1 MDKFSMD
8 SPLRNSAGVAL
19 ITGAGPAR
27 IGQVV
32 AGALAR
38 RGYRLALHYHRS
50 KRQATQH
57 ADEYRQAGVDVLLL
71 QADVSRSE
79 DVEQMFR
86 QVMETWG
93 RVDVLVTTA
102 SIWSPQALEQ
112 VTADDVLQNFRVNTL
127 GTFLCCQHGGL
138 IMTRQESGGAIIT
151 FGDWAIERPYP
162 DYAPYFLS
170 KGSIPTLTRTMAV
183 ELASRNPRVRVNC
196 IHPGPVMFPDS
207 MPASEREE
215 AIATTLLKTAD
226 VPEAV
231 AQGVLFFVDN
241 PMTTGVCLPIDS
253 GRTIY
258 APGEARTS

>member
-1 MDKFSMD
+1 MDN
-8 SPLRNSAGVAL
+8 PLRNSAGVAL

-50 KRQATQH
+50 QQQAKEH
-57 ADEYRQAGVDVLLL
+57 ADAYRREGVDVLLL
-71 QADVSRSE
+71 QADISQE
-79 DVEQMFR
+79 DDVKRMFGE
-86 QVMETWG
+86 VMETWG

-102 SIWSPQALEQ
+102 SIWSPRPLEQ
-112 VTADDVLQNFRVNTL
+112 VTADDVLQNFRINTL

-138 IMTRQESGGAIIT
+138 IMTHQGSGGAIVT
-151 FGDWAIERPYP
+151 FGDWAIERPYAN
-162 DYAPYFLS
+162 YAPYFIS

-183 ELASRNPRVRVNC
+183 ELASRNPRVRINC
-196 IHPGPVMFPDS
+196 IHPGPVMFPDA
-207 MPASEREE
+207 MPAAEREE
-215 AIATTLLKTAD
+215 AVATTLLKTAD

-231 AQGVLFFVDN
+231 AQAVLFFVDN

-253 GRTIY
+253 GRSIY